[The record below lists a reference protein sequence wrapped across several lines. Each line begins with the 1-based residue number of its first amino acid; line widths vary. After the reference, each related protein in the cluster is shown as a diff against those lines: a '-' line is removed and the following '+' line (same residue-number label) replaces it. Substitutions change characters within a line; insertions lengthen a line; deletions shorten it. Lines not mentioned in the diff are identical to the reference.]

1 MGHFVFAVECHP
13 YIGFTQSSLI
23 GYYFFIIK
31 IKMIINYKSNDIN
44 AKTIRKKVL
53 NFISI
58 PPSFT
63 KIKKATTNNQSSH
76 GNYYNK
82 IKPLN

>member
-1 MGHFVFAVECHP
+1 
-13 YIGFTQSSLI
+13 
-23 GYYFFIIK
+23 
-31 IKMIINYKSNDIN
+31 MIINYKSNDIN

>member
-1 MGHFVFAVECHP
+1 
-13 YIGFTQSSLI
+13 
-23 GYYFFIIK
+23 
-31 IKMIINYKSNDIN
+31 MIINYKSNDIN

-82 IKPLN
+82 IKPLNKQTRIKKLYLRLWVKSARILSRGGKYEL